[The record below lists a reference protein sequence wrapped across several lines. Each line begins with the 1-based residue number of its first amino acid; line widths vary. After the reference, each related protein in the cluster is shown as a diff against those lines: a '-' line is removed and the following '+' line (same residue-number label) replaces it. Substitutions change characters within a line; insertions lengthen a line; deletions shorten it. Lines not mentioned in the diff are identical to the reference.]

1 MPHYVVLQVD
11 MIDRAIYQ
19 ACLPGKSDKRNIYLQ
34 SSASKAP
41 VMDEHRTDCK
51 INLPDTVILGPEST
65 MKFPFCLILHTNL
78 NGVYMQLYLSHNIF
92 FF

>member
-11 MIDRAIYQ
+11 MIDCAIYQ

-41 VMDEHRTDCK
+41 VMDEHRTECK
-51 INLPDTVILGPEST
+51 INLPDTFVSIIYDKMS
-65 MKFPFCLILHTNL
+65 FFCLILHTNL
-78 NGVYMQLYLSHNIF
+78 NSVYM
-92 FF
+92 